1 MPEVWVVNASPIIT
15 LAKAGH
21 LDLLTALAD
30 RVLLP
35 EAVVIEILQA
45 LVSDPARRVVEQG
58 WGQRVS
64 VVNIPALVL
73 EWGLGAGET
82 AVIVVAVER
91 GECTAVL
98 DDAQGRKCARAIGVP
113 IIGTLGVV
121 LRAKRMG
128 HVESATSVLKDLRHA
143 GLYLDDAT
151 IALALRRST
160 GEEWQP

>member
-21 LDLLTALAD
+21 LNLLTELAD
-30 RVLLP
+30 DVLLP
-35 EAVVIEILQA
+35 DAVVNEILQA
-45 LVSDPARRVVEQG
+45 PVSDPARGIIEQG

-64 VVNIPALVL
+64 VADIPVMVL

-82 AVIVVAVER
+82 AVIAVAVER
-91 GECTAVL
+91 GESTAVL
-98 DDAQGRKCARAIGVP
+98 DDAQGRKCARAIGLPV
-113 IIGTLGVV
+113 IGTLGIV

-128 HVESATSVLKDLRHA
+128 HVESATGVLKDLRNS
-143 GLYLDDAT
+143 GLYLDDTT
-151 IALALRRST
+151 IALALQGST